1 MSAHTVYKTKIQFA
15 ALTIG
20 ILEDWNDGIMFSDKR
35 ENIESVMGIITI
47 DGNIIKRI
55 ASF

>member
-1 MSAHTVYKTKIQFA
+1 MFANTDYNIRTQFA
-15 ALTIG
+15 PLTIG
-20 ILEDWNDGIMFSDKR
+20 ILEDWNYGIMFSDKR
-35 ENIESVMGIITI
+35 ENTESDMGIITL